1 MDSGNSFEQDGFV
14 KVPGFCAGEDLAFLE
29 TELEEFIQSR
39 LDSLPPELVFY
50 EDKSR
55 KDSLKQIQ
63 QLHQYSVLFHQWMT
77 NQPQGLAE
85 ALLGEPVRAMNLQYF
100 NKAPGMSRPTP
111 PHQDGYYFM
120 LEPCR
125 AITLWLALDAV
136 DEGNGCVRYV
146 RGSHRGGLRTHRRT
160 NTLGFSQGIADYGAA
175 DAANEVAC
183 AAGPG
188 DVLAHHAL
196 TIHRAD
202 GNQSV
207 HRQRRSLGLIFYGRS
222 AQEDAAAHAA
232 NQEQLTQEMKAAGRI

>member
-1 MDSGNSFEQDGFV
+1 MGSVNSLEQDGFV

-39 LDSLPPELVFY
+39 LDSLPPEHVFY

-63 QLHQYSVLFHQWMT
+63 QLHQYSALFHQWMT
-77 NQPQGLAE
+77 NRPQVLAE

-125 AITLWLALDAV
+125 AITLWLAFDAV

-160 NTLGFSQGIADYGAA
+160 NTLGFSQ
-175 DAANEVAC
+175 
-183 AAGPG
+183 
-188 DVLAHHAL
+188 VLPITGL
-196 TIHRAD
+196 RM
-202 GNQSV
+202 
-207 HRQRRSLGLIFYGRS
+207 RRMRSLVWLAR
-222 AQEDAAAHAA
+222 
-232 NQEQLTQEMKAAGRI
+232 EMYWRTMR